1 MIGKLEIFEWSGVG
15 GGGVSKT
22 KTFKEMY
29 IDRES
34 SFNWHL
40 QMVRVGG
47 GGGLKKSLSW
57 GLYGYLL
64 KLHNFSLVKK

>member
-1 MIGKLEIFEWSGVG
+1 M
-15 GGGVSKT
+15 VSKT

-47 GGGLKKSLSW
+47 GGG
-57 GLYGYLL
+57 
-64 KLHNFSLVKK
+64 